1 MSGVRV
7 AVLGAA
13 AQDQIVQP
21 GGEILHR
28 PGGTPHYA
36 ARALTAAG
44 ADPVVIETG
53 SLISRLEHTPE
64 GTRQQILSLPEPL
77 DAARTRALLPR
88 LEGCE
93 WVLLGGQTGGDFPP
107 ESIALMVGAGHR
119 VCLDAQGLARGSHLG
134 DVRLGPIDQ
143 GVIDGVTALKLNVAE
158 SRAAGELRVP
168 ELLVTMAGRGCTVT
182 VDGQE
187 HAVPGSGR
195 PFADPTGAGD
205 SFCALYCLSR
215 TTGAT
220 AVDAARWAQAEVER
234 LYGST

>member
-1 MSGVRV
+1 MNGVRV

-21 GGEILHR
+21 GGEILRR

-36 ARALTAAG
+36 ARALAAVG
-44 ADPVVIETG
+44 ARPVAIETG
-53 SLISRLEHTPE
+53 SLISRLEHTPA

-77 DAARTRALLPR
+77 DGERTRALLPQ

-107 ESIALMVGAGHR
+107 ESIALLAGAGHR
-119 VCLDAQGLARGSHLG
+119 ICLDAQGLARGGHIG

-143 GVIDGVTALKLNVAE
+143 SLIEGVTVLKLNVAE
-158 SRAAGELRVP
+158 SRAAGNLSVP
-168 ELLVTMAGRGCTVT
+168 ELLVTMAGRGCTIT
-182 VDGQE
+182 VDGTE
-187 HAVPGSGR
+187 HRVHGSEQ

-205 SFCALYCLSR
+205 SFCALYCLAR
-215 TTGAT
+215 TTGSGPLE
-220 AVDAARWAQAEVER
+220 AARWAQGEVER
-234 LYGST
+234 LYGSS